1 MNKTLE
7 TIINRRSEIKDID
20 SFRISKTN
28 IISIIEMI
36 ETLLFRDYYES
47 ELSDEELLVRLKEKL
62 NDEIKKVDV
71 NYENITDNFIEELP
85 VIQDLLYKDVQA
97 IYDGDP
103 SAKTFTEIIMSFPGF
118 KAVMLYRI
126 GHELYDLNVP
136 IIPRII
142 AEYAHEITG
151 IDINPGA
158 KIGEYFCI
166 DHGTG
171 IVIGETA
178 TIGDHVRMYHGVTL
192 GVRNFRKD
200 ENGNLL
206 KGGKRHPDV
215 GNNVIIYANATILG
229 GDTVIEDNSVIP
241 ANSLILQTPEK
252 FK

>member
-20 SFRISKTN
+20 SFRISRTN
-28 IISIIEMI
+28 ISSIIEMI

-47 ELSDEELLVRLKEKL
+47 ELSDEELLARLKEKL